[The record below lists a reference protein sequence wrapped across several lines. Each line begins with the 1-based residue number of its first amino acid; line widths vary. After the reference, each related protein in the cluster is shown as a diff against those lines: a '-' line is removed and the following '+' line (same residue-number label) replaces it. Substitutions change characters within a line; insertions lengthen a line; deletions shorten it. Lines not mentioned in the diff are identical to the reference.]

1 MMMQSTEQAAA
12 VVRFHTYVVEP
23 ENLEEFLTR
32 RAAVI
37 DLIRAAHPGLVATRL
52 VRLEDDS
59 YTDTW
64 QWESMAAMAAAFPMA
79 KSPEAAAAWS
89 LTSDSSA
96 VNGEVVAD
104 R

>member
-1 MMMQSTEQAAA
+1 
-12 VVRFHTYVVEP
+12 
-23 ENLEEFLTR
+23 
-32 RAAVI
+32 
-37 DLIRAAHPGLVATRL
+37 L

-79 KSPEAAAAWS
+79 KCPEAAAAWS

-96 VNGEVVAD
+96 VNGEVVVD